1 MMKYHKNNVDKIYKV
16 APVIVYD
23 ATEDASYILKQGVYL
38 IEYDD
43 KTISTLDIKNN
54 VDITNFENIEVEIY
68 NKSKIKVIFEDRY
81 SNISNN
87 DKR

>member
-1 MMKYHKNNVDKIYKV
+1 MMKYHKNNINKICKV

-54 VDITNFENIEVEIY
+54 VDVTNFENVEIKVY
-68 NKSKIKVIFEDRY
+68 NKSKIKTIFD
-81 SNISNN
+81 ISIN
-87 DKR
+87 DK